1 MQNHQEQNPGQPQ
14 NLIDVTTERTKVVAT
29 IIQKILHSR
38 DIEHIFTLTTQEI
51 RRVLECDRLIIYQF
65 NYDWSG
71 QVVAESVGAGWDSL
85 LVAQNNYE
93 VLENGHMQTDRC
105 LLRDWSQG
113 EAGDVVQHDSFLQ
126 ETQGGKYARGQ
137 KFTAVNDIYSK
148 GFPDC
153 YVKALEAYQ
162 AKAYVLVP
170 IFQEQ
175 KLWGLLGAYQN
186 ASTRIWSD
194 SEVELMIQIATQLA
208 VALQQ
213 AEYINQLKIQKRDL
227 EITVKELKLAQ
238 KQLIQQ
244 EKLAALGQLVA
255 GVAHE
260 INTPLGAIQASAGN
274 NTKALVAA
282 IAELPKLSELL
293 NPVEKATFFQLI
305 EQAMGSKPI
314 FSSSEKRPLKRKI
327 AGQLKEHQLENTRN
341 VADLLIDIGIT
352 EQINAYL
359 CLLKHSQVD
368 WILDLAYN
376 LTRLLGNNRTI
387 ITSVEKASKVVF
399 ALKNY
404 ARFDATGE
412 KQLAQVQEGLETV
425 LEIYHNQLK
434 QNIEV
439 IRDYETIPELLCFPD
454 ELIQVWT
461 NLIHNGI
468 QAMKS
473 GGTLTLTTSIAN
485 EVIKVTITDSGTGIP
500 PQLQDKIFEA
510 FFTTKPTG
518 EGSGLGLHISK
529 KIIDKHQ
536 GTIKVDSQP
545 GQTTFTVLLPL
556 NQPTVT
562 S

>member
-1 MQNHQEQNPGQPQ
+1 MQHHQSSTQQQKLN
-14 NLIDVTTERTKVVAT
+14 ITTDKTKVIAT
-29 IIQKILHSR
+29 IIEKILQTR
-38 DIEHIFTLTTQEI
+38 DVDQIFTLTTQEV

-65 NYDWSG
+65 NADWSG
-71 QVVAESVGAGWDSL
+71 QVLAETVGAGWVSL
-85 LVAQNNYE
+85 LVQQNNYQ
-93 VLENGHMQTDRC
+93 VLSNGHMQTDRC

-113 EAGDVVQHDSFLQ
+113 SAGDIVRHDSFLQ
-126 ETQGGKYARGQ
+126 STQGGKYIQGQ
-137 KFTAVNDIYSK
+137 KFTAVNDIYAQD
-148 GFPDC
+148 FPDC
-153 YVKALEAYQ
+153 YIKSLEAYQ
-162 AKAYVLVP
+162 AKAYLLVP

-186 ASTRIWSD
+186 DSTRIWSD
-194 SEVELMIQIATQLA
+194 SEIELMMQIATQLA

-213 AEYINQLKIQKRDL
+213 AEYINQLKLQKRDL

-260 INTPLGAIQASAGN
+260 INTPLGAIRASAGN
-274 NTKALVAA
+274 NTKALLAA
-282 IAELPKLSELL
+282 ISELPKLSELL
-293 NPVEKATFFQLI
+293 SPSEKATFFELI
-305 EQAMGSKPI
+305 EQAMSSKPV

-327 AGQLKEHQLENTRN
+327 TSELKQYQLDNARN
-341 VADLLIDIGIT
+341 VADVLIDIGIT
-352 EQINAYL
+352 EKVDAYL
-359 CLLKHSQVD
+359 GLLHHAQVN

-387 ITSVEKASKVVF
+387 MTSVEKASKVVF

-404 ARFDATGE
+404 ARFDASGE
-412 KQLAQVQEGLETV
+412 KQSAQIQDGLETV

-434 QNIEV
+434 HNVEV
-439 IRDYETIPELLCFPD
+439 IRHYEEIPELLCFPD

-468 QAMKS
+468 QAMKT
-473 GGTLTLTTSIAN
+473 GGRLTLATTFKD
-485 EVIKVTITDSGTGIP
+485 EVIKVEITDSGTGIP
-500 PQLQDKIFEA
+500 PELKEQIFDP

-518 EGSGLGLHISK
+518 EGSGLGLHISQ

-536 GTIKVDSQP
+536 GSIKVDSQP
-545 GQTTFTVLLPL
+545 GKTTFTVLLPL
-556 NQPTVT
+556 VQ
-562 S
+562 